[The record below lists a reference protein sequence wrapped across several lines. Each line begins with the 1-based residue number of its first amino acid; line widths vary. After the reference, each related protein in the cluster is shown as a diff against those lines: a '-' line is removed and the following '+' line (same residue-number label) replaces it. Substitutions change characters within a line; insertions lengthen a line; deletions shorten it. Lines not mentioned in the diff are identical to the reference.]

1 MVNYV
6 EFNIMAVITPKGTPK
21 LNTEILLWA
30 MAKCERK
37 ESFISSKGSV
47 TSVSK
52 AKNLQSEEAGEK
64 TNFIATGVG
73 SF

>member
-37 ESFISSKGSV
+37 ESFISIKGSV
-47 TSVSK
+47 TNISK
-52 AKNLQSEEAGEK
+52 AKKIYKAKKPEK
-64 TNFIATGVG
+64 RPI
-73 SF
+73 S